1 MRLAAPATRVNAHCS
16 GLASSGACAL
26 CNCMQPQT
34 FKIRTS
40 VYLSSRATAA
50 LAHLALPRV
59 CRGISFFGVRCSS
72 TRRWTGTALGAFRS
86 SWMLTKGSSVR
97 LFGLEGQAPGA
108 SSRVGLHRWNGGGRQ
123 FATGVSGHEKDFYRL
138 LGVSPADSPRAIRT
152 AYLRKAKELHPDANQ
167 HCPRRQ
173 QKERLFREVTQAY
186 EVLSDPL
193 KKKEPPADAW
203 HVGQDEVGEEF
214 WRQVEQIRREK
225 EMAWRAM
232 KVQKWGPG
240 SRAPGGETAYHFSP
254 AFAFLRAL
262 PLLVVP
268 AVLFFVLYKLAM
280 SRARQADRLQPPI
293 VRDELGR
300 AFFIDSSGRRFRV
313 MEFDFLTPAS
323 SSRDSR
329 QQS

>member
-1 MRLAAPATRVNAHCS
+1 
-16 GLASSGACAL
+16 
-26 CNCMQPQT
+26 
-34 FKIRTS
+34 
-40 VYLSSRATAA
+40 
-50 LAHLALPRV
+50 
-59 CRGISFFGVRCSS
+59 
-72 TRRWTGTALGAFRS
+72 
-86 SWMLTKGSSVR
+86 MLTKGSSVR

-193 KKKEPPADAW
+193 KKKEYDARLPSEAAKDTESRGDASQRPPADAW

-232 KVQKWGPG
+232 KRQRAEGRSEKWGPG